1 MIQPSPYSATRRK
14 VASTEPPMISCG
26 GSAETS
32 GPIPSLAGEPEESE
46 DPAQTCLIRSSI
58 CSNRSPREPKSAP
71 DAT

>member
-1 MIQPSPYSATRRK
+1 
-14 VASTEPPMISCG
+14 MISCG